1 MKKFIGILL
10 AATMCFSLAA
20 CTNPFQEETEDTTGK
35 VTIEVGVLGST
46 TEQEIFR
53 KYKNGFQEK
62 YPDVVVQLDAIP
74 GDYATGMNNYVQN
87 STFPDVVFAPGDQHA
102 AYSSRGHFADLRAYD
117 EADDTFSFDDIYP
130 ELIETTHYDSTDEGI
145 WFMPRDYNKVV
156 TFVNK
161 TMLSYVP
168 GENGQMYAGYG
179 SFEALKEAW
188 SLETFYEVCAAV
200 KAKVDANA
208 ANPSAVPQEEKLAGL
223 IKNTYAVDARYNWY
237 PAYEPILR
245 HYGGSMIDLS
255 KTGTGEKPDYE
266 NMLSV
271 DSDDTMKAYRSFY
284 ENLAKTGYVKQS
296 LSSTGV
302 AAFPNSQA
310 AFWFTTRP
318 SWGDINAV
326 NATFEVDFLP
336 FPYDYVGV
344 GCTGYAIT
352 KAAEERVSEYAAVKD
367 GTNEKMTN
375 ADYGWL
381 FLKYIVSADGQNAIG
396 ETGMGVPSLMSMKD
410 SGTWLE
416 YGSSDLNHEA
426 FVQSVEGQT
435 VMAVNDIYSF
445 PATAQKTIS
454 DNCLA
459 IMTYVV
465 KDQFWPADLTLELNR
480 TNYERIYGKVDEYKN
495 IMMTRINAAN

>member
-1 MKKFIGILL
+1 MKKFFGILL
-10 AATMCFSLAA
+10 AVAMCFAMTA
-20 CTNPFQEETEDTTGK
+20 CTNPFEEEPEEQDGK
-35 VTIEVGVLGST
+35 VVIEVGVLGST

-62 YPDVVVQLDAIP
+62 YPNVIVQLEAIP

-87 STFPDVVFAPGDQHA
+87 SSFPDVVFAPGDQHA
-102 AYSSRGHFADLRAYD
+102 AYSSNGYFVDLRTYD

-161 TMLSYVP
+161 TMLALVP

-188 SLETFYEVCAAV
+188 DLETFYEVCAAV
-200 KAKVDANA
+200 TKKVEENA
-208 ANPSAVPQEEKLAGL
+208 ADPSSVPQEEKLAGL
-223 IKNTYAVDARYNWY
+223 IRGTVAVDARYNWY

-245 HYGGSMIDLS
+245 HYGGSMISLD
-255 KTGTGEKPDYE
+255 KAGDGETPDY
-266 NMLSV
+266 NAMLSV
-271 DSDDTMKAYRSFY
+271 DSDETMQAYRSFY
-284 ENLAKTGYVKQS
+284 ENLAKPGYVKQT
-296 LSSTGV
+296 LASSGA

-310 AFWFTTRP
+310 AMWFTTRP
-318 SWGDINAV
+318 SWGEVNSA

-336 FPYDYVGV
+336 FPFDYVGV

-352 KAAEERVSEYAAVKD
+352 TPAETRVSEYAETKE

-381 FLKYIVSADGQNAIG
+381 FLKYIASEDGQNAIG
-396 ETGMGVPSLMSMKD
+396 ETGMGVPSLMSMRDK
-410 SGTWLE
+410 GTWLE
-416 YGSSDLNHEA
+416 YGSADTNHEA
-426 FVQSVEGQT
+426 FVLDVEGQQT
-435 VMAVNDIYSF
+435 MAVNDIYSF
-445 PATAQKTIS
+445 PATAQKTVS
-454 DNCLA
+454 ENCIA

-465 KDQFWPADLTLELNR
+465 KDSFWPADLTLPINR
-480 TNYERIYGKVDEYKN
+480 TNYKEIYAKVDEYKN
-495 IMMTRINAAN
+495 VMMVRINAAN

>member
-1 MKKFIGILL
+1 MKKFFGILL
-10 AATMCFSLAA
+10 AAVMCLGLTA
-20 CTNPFQEETEDTTGK
+20 CTNPFEEEPEEQDGK
-35 VTIEVGVLGST
+35 VVIEVGVLGST

-62 YPDVVVQLDAIP
+62 YPNVVVQLEAIP

-102 AYSSRGHFADLRAYD
+102 AYSSRGHFVDLRAYD

-161 TMLSYVP
+161 TMLALVP

-188 SLETFYEVCAAV
+188 DLETFYEVCAAV
-200 KAKVDANA
+200 TKKVAENA
-208 ANPSAVPQEEKLAGL
+208 ADPSSVPQEEKLAGL
-223 IKNTYAVDARYNWY
+223 IRGTVAVDARYNWY

-245 HYGGSMIDLS
+245 HYGGSMISLD
-255 KTGTGEKPDYE
+255 KAGEGEEPDY
-266 NMLSV
+266 NAMLSV
-271 DSDDTMKAYRSFY
+271 DSDETMQAYRSFY
-284 ENLAKTGYVKQS
+284 ENLAKPGYVKQT
-296 LSSTGV
+296 LASSGA

-310 AFWFTTRP
+310 AMWFTTRP
-318 SWGDINAV
+318 SWGEVNSA

-336 FPYDYVGV
+336 FPFDYVGV

-352 KAAEERVSEYAAVKD
+352 TLAETRVSEYAETKE

-381 FLKYIVSADGQNAIG
+381 FLKYIASEDGQNAIG

-410 SGTWLE
+410 KGTWLE
-416 YGSSDLNHEA
+416 YGSADINHEA
-426 FVQSVEGQT
+426 FVLDVEGQQT
-435 VMAVNDIYSF
+435 MAVNDIYSF
-445 PATAQKTIS
+445 PATAQKTVS
-454 DNCLA
+454 DNCIS

-465 KDQFWPADLTLELNR
+465 KDSFWPADLTLPINR
-480 TNYERIYGKVDEYKN
+480 TNYKEIYAKVDEYKN
-495 IMMTRINAAN
+495 VMMVRINAAN

>member
-1 MKKFIGILL
+1 MKKFFGILL
-10 AATMCFSLAA
+10 AAVMCLGLTA
-20 CTNPFQEETEDTTGK
+20 CTNPFEEEPEEQDGK
-35 VTIEVGVLGST
+35 VVIEVGVLGST

-62 YPDVVVQLDAIP
+62 YPNVVVQLEAIP

-102 AYSSRGHFADLRAYD
+102 AYSSRGHFVDLRAYD

-145 WFMPRDYNKVV
+145 WIMPRDYNKVV

-161 TMLSYVP
+161 TMLALVP

-188 SLETFYEVCAAV
+188 DLETFYEVCAAV
-200 KAKVDANA
+200 TKKVAENA
-208 ANPSAVPQEEKLAGL
+208 ADPSSVPQEEKVAGL
-223 IKNTYAVDARYNWY
+223 IRGTVAVDARYNWY

-245 HYGGSMIDLS
+245 HYGGSMISLD
-255 KTGTGEKPDYE
+255 KAGEGEEPDY
-266 NMLSV
+266 NAMLSV
-271 DSDDTMKAYRSFY
+271 DSDETMQAYRSFY
-284 ENLAKTGYVKQS
+284 ENLAKPGYVKQT
-296 LSSTGV
+296 LASSGA

-310 AFWFTTRP
+310 AMWFTTRP
-318 SWGDINAV
+318 SWGEVNSA

-336 FPYDYVGV
+336 FPFDYVGV

-352 KAAEERVSEYAAVKD
+352 TLAETRVSEYAETKE

-381 FLKYIVSADGQNAIG
+381 FLKYIASEDGQNAIG

-410 SGTWLE
+410 KGTWLE
-416 YGSSDLNHEA
+416 YGSADINHEA
-426 FVQSVEGQT
+426 FVLDVEGQQT
-435 VMAVNDIYSF
+435 MAVNDIYSF
-445 PATAQKTIS
+445 PATAQKTVS
-454 DNCLA
+454 DNCIS

-465 KDQFWPADLTLELNR
+465 KDSFWPADLTLPINR
-480 TNYERIYGKVDEYKN
+480 TNYKEIYAKVDEYKN
-495 IMMTRINAAN
+495 VMMVRINAAN

>member
-1 MKKFIGILL
+1 MKKFFGILL
-10 AATMCFSLAA
+10 AAVMCLGLTA
-20 CTNPFQEETEDTTGK
+20 CTNPFEEEPEEQDGK
-35 VTIEVGVLGST
+35 VVIEVGVLGST

-62 YPDVVVQLDAIP
+62 YPNVVVQLEAIP

-102 AYSSRGHFADLRAYD
+102 AYSSRGHFVDLRAYD

-161 TMLSYVP
+161 TMLALVP

-188 SLETFYEVCAAV
+188 DLETFYEVCAAV
-200 KAKVDANA
+200 TKKVAENA
-208 ANPSAVPQEEKLAGL
+208 ADPSSVPQKEKVAGL
-223 IKNTYAVDARYNWY
+223 IRGTVAVDARYNWY

-245 HYGGSMIDLS
+245 HYGGSMISLD
-255 KTGTGEKPDYE
+255 KAGEGEEPDY
-266 NMLSV
+266 NAMLSV
-271 DSDDTMKAYRSFY
+271 DSDETMQAYRSFY
-284 ENLAKTGYVKQS
+284 ENLAKPGYVKQT
-296 LSSTGV
+296 LASSGA

-310 AFWFTTRP
+310 AMWFTTRP
-318 SWGDINAV
+318 SWGEVNSA

-336 FPYDYVGV
+336 FPFDYVGV

-352 KAAEERVSEYAAVKD
+352 TLAETRVSEYAETKE

-381 FLKYIVSADGQNAIG
+381 FLKYIASEDGQNAIG

-410 SGTWLE
+410 KGTWLE
-416 YGSSDLNHEA
+416 YGSADINHEA
-426 FVQSVEGQT
+426 FVLDVEGQQT
-435 VMAVNDIYSF
+435 MAVNDIYSF
-445 PATAQKTIS
+445 PATAQKTVS
-454 DNCLA
+454 DNCIS

-465 KDQFWPADLTLELNR
+465 KDSFWPADLTLPINR
-480 TNYERIYGKVDEYKN
+480 TNYKEIYAKVDEYKN
-495 IMMTRINAAN
+495 VMMVRINAAN

>member
-1 MKKFIGILL
+1 MKKFFGILL
-10 AATMCFSLAA
+10 AVAMCFAMTA
-20 CTNPFQEETEDTTGK
+20 CTNPFEEEPEEQDGK
-35 VTIEVGVLGST
+35 VVIEVGVLGST

-62 YPDVVVQLDAIP
+62 YPNVIVQLEAIP

-87 STFPDVVFAPGDQHA
+87 SSFPDVVFSPGDQHA
-102 AYSSRGHFADLRAYD
+102 AYSSNGYFVDLRTYD

-168 GENGQMYAGYG
+168 GENGEMFAGYG
-179 SFEALKEAW
+179 SFENLKAEW
-188 SLETFYEVCAAV
+188 DLETFYEVCAAV

-208 ANPSAVPQEEKLAGL
+208 ADPASVPQEEKLAGL

-245 HYGGSMIDLS
+245 HYGGSMISLE
-255 KTGTGEKPDYE
+255 KAGEGETPDYSA
-266 NMLSV
+266 MLSV
-271 DSDDTMKAYRSFY
+271 DADETMLAYRSFY
-284 ENLAKTGYVKQS
+284 EDLAKPGYVKQS
-296 LSSTGV
+296 LSSSGV
-302 AAFPNSQA
+302 SAFPNAQA

-318 SWGDINAV
+318 SWGDVNSSNAD
-326 NATFEVDFLP
+326 FEVDFLP

-344 GCTGYAIT
+344 GCSGYAIT
-352 KAAEERVSEYAAVKD
+352 KLAETRVSEYAATKEGSD
-367 GTNEKMTN
+367 EKMTN

-381 FLKYIVSADGQNAIG
+381 FLKYIVSEDGQNAIG

-410 SGTWLE
+410 SGSWME
-416 YGSSDLNHEA
+416 YGSADLNHEA
-426 FVQSVEGQT
+426 FVEEVEGQQT
-435 VMAVNDIYSF
+435 MAVNDIYSF

-454 DNCLA
+454 DNCIS

-465 KDQFWPADLTLELNR
+465 KDGFWPDDLTLTLNR
-480 TNYERIYGKVDEYKN
+480 TNYASIYAKVDEYKN
-495 IMMTRINAAN
+495 VMMTRINAAN

>member
-1 MKKFIGILL
+1 MKKFFGILL
-10 AATMCFSLAA
+10 AVAMCFAMTA
-20 CTNPFQEETEDTTGK
+20 CTNPFEEEPEEQDGK
-35 VTIEVGVLGST
+35 VVIEVGVLGST

-62 YPDVVVQLDAIP
+62 YPNVIVQLEAIP

-87 STFPDVVFAPGDQHA
+87 SSFPDVVFAPGDQHA
-102 AYSSRGHFADLRAYD
+102 AYSSNGYFVDLRTYD

-161 TMLSYVP
+161 TMLALVP

-188 SLETFYEVCAAV
+188 DLETFYEVCAAV
-200 KAKVDANA
+200 TKKVEENA
-208 ANPSAVPQEEKLAGL
+208 ADPSSVPQEEKLAGL
-223 IKNTYAVDARYNWY
+223 IRGTVAVDARYNWY

-245 HYGGSMIDLS
+245 HYGGSMISLD
-255 KTGTGEKPDYE
+255 KAGDGETPDY
-266 NMLSV
+266 NAMLSV
-271 DSDDTMKAYRSFY
+271 DSDETMQAYRSFY
-284 ENLAKTGYVKQS
+284 ENLAKPGYVKQT
-296 LSSTGV
+296 LASSGA

-310 AFWFTTRP
+310 AMWFTTRP
-318 SWGDINAV
+318 SWGEVNSA

-336 FPYDYVGV
+336 FPFDYVGV

-352 KAAEERVSEYAAVKD
+352 TLAETRVSEYAETKE

-381 FLKYIVSADGQNAIG
+381 FLKYIASEDGQNAIG
-396 ETGMGVPSLMSMKD
+396 ETGMGVPSLMSMRDK
-410 SGTWLE
+410 GTWLE
-416 YGSSDLNHEA
+416 YGSADINHEA
-426 FVQSVEGQT
+426 FVLDVEGQQT
-435 VMAVNDIYSF
+435 MAVNDIYSF
-445 PATAQKTIS
+445 PATAQKTVS
-454 DNCLA
+454 DNCIS

-465 KDQFWPADLTLELNR
+465 KDSFWPADLTLPINR
-480 TNYERIYGKVDEYKN
+480 TNYKEIYAKVDEYKN
-495 IMMTRINAAN
+495 VMMVRINAAN

>member
-1 MKKFIGILL
+1 MKKFFGILL
-10 AATMCFSLAA
+10 AVAMCFAMTA
-20 CTNPFQEETEDTTGK
+20 CTNPFEEEPEEQDGK
-35 VTIEVGVLGST
+35 VVIEVGVLGST

-62 YPDVVVQLDAIP
+62 YPNVIVQLEAIP

-87 STFPDVVFAPGDQHA
+87 SSFPDVVFAPGDQHA
-102 AYSSRGHFADLRAYD
+102 AYSSNGYFVDLRTYD

-161 TMLSYVP
+161 TMLALVP

-188 SLETFYEVCAAV
+188 DLETFYEVCEAV
-200 KAKVDANA
+200 TRKVEENA
-208 ANPSAVPQEEKLAGL
+208 ANSSNIPQEERLAGL
-223 IKNTYAVDARYNWY
+223 IRGTVALDARYNWY

-245 HYGGSMIDLS
+245 HYGGSMISLD
-255 KTGTGEKPDYE
+255 KAGDGETPDY
-266 NMLSV
+266 NAMLSV
-271 DSDDTMKAYRSFY
+271 DSDETMQAYRSFY
-284 ENLAKTGYVKQS
+284 ENLAKPGYVKQT
-296 LSSTGV
+296 LASSGA

-310 AFWFTTRP
+310 AMWFTTRP
-318 SWGDINAV
+318 SWGEVNSA

-336 FPYDYVGV
+336 FPFDYVGV

-352 KAAEERVSEYAAVKD
+352 TLAETRVSEYAETKE

-381 FLKYIVSADGQNAIG
+381 FLKYIASEDGQNAIG
-396 ETGMGVPSLMSMKD
+396 ETGMGVPSLMSMRDK
-410 SGTWLE
+410 GTWLE
-416 YGSSDLNHEA
+416 YGSADINHEA
-426 FVQSVEGQT
+426 FVLDVEGQQT
-435 VMAVNDIYSF
+435 MAVNDIYSF
-445 PATAQKTIS
+445 PATAQKTVS
-454 DNCLA
+454 DNCIS

-465 KDQFWPADLTLELNR
+465 KDSFWPADLTLPINR
-480 TNYERIYGKVDEYKN
+480 TNYKEIYAKVDEYKN
-495 IMMTRINAAN
+495 VMMVRINAAN

>member
-1 MKKFIGILL
+1 MKKLIGILL
-10 AATMCFSLAA
+10 SAVLLTGMTA
-20 CTNPFQEETEDTTGK
+20 CTNPFEEEPEDETGK
-35 VTIEVGVLGST
+35 VVIEVGVLGST

-87 STFPDVVFAPGDQHA
+87 SSFPDVVFAPGDQHA
-102 AYSSRGHFADLRAYD
+102 AYSSRGHFVDLRVYD

-130 ELIETTHYDSTDEGI
+130 ELIETTHYNSSDEGI

-168 GENGQMYAGYG
+168 GENGQMFAGYG

-188 SLETFYEVCAAV
+188 DLETFYEVCAAV

-208 ANPSAVPQEEKLAGL
+208 ADPASVSQEEKLAGL
-223 IKNTYAVDARYNWY
+223 IRGTVALDARYNWY
-237 PAYEPILR
+237 PSYEPILR

-255 KTGTGEKPDYE
+255 KAGDGETPDYE
-266 NMLSV
+266 AMLSV
-271 DSDDTMKAYRSFY
+271 DADATMLAYRSFY
-284 ENLAKTGYVKQS
+284 EELAKPGYVRDS
-296 LSSTGV
+296 LASTGA

-310 AFWFTTRP
+310 AMWFTTRP
-318 SWGDINAV
+318 SWGDVNSY

-352 KAAEERVSEYAAVKD
+352 TAAQSRISENAKTKE
-367 GTNEKMTN
+367 GSSEKMTN
-375 ADYGWL
+375 ADYAWL
-381 FLKYIVSADGQNAIG
+381 FLKYIASEEGQNAIG

-410 SGTWLE
+410 KGSWLE
-416 YGSSDLNHEA
+416 YGGGDINHEA
-426 FVQSVEGQT
+426 FVEAREGQS

-454 DNCLA
+454 DNCIS

-465 KDQFWPADLTLELNR
+465 KKDFWPDDLTLPLNR
-480 TNYERIYGKVDEYKN
+480 TNYAQIYSKVDEYKQV
-495 IMMTRINAAN
+495 MMVRINAAN

>member
-1 MKKFIGILL
+1 MKKFFGILL
-10 AATMCFSLAA
+10 AVAMCFAMTA
-20 CTNPFQEETEDTTGK
+20 CTNPFEEEPEEQDGK
-35 VTIEVGVLGST
+35 VVIEVGVLGST

-62 YPDVVVQLDAIP
+62 YPNVIVQLEAIP

-87 STFPDVVFAPGDQHA
+87 SSFPDVVFSPGDQHA
-102 AYSSRGHFADLRAYD
+102 AYSSNGYFVDLRTYD

-161 TMLSYVP
+161 TMLALVP

-188 SLETFYEVCAAV
+188 DLETFYEVCAAV
-200 KAKVDANA
+200 TKKVEENA
-208 ANPSAVPQEEKLAGL
+208 ADPSSVPQEEKLAGL
-223 IKNTYAVDARYNWY
+223 IRGTVAVDARYNWY

-245 HYGGSMIDLS
+245 HYGGSMISLD
-255 KTGTGEKPDYE
+255 KAGDGETPDY
-266 NMLSV
+266 NAMLSV
-271 DSDDTMKAYRSFY
+271 DSDETMQAYRSFY
-284 ENLAKTGYVKQS
+284 ENLAKPGYVKQT
-296 LSSTGV
+296 LASSGA

-310 AFWFTTRP
+310 AMWFTTRP
-318 SWGDINAV
+318 SWGEVNSA

-336 FPYDYVGV
+336 FPFDYVGV

-352 KAAEERVSEYAAVKD
+352 TLAETRVSEYTETKE

-381 FLKYIVSADGQNAIG
+381 FLKYIASEDGQNAIG

-410 SGTWLE
+410 KGTWLE
-416 YGSSDLNHEA
+416 YGSADLNHEA
-426 FVQSVEGQT
+426 FVLDVEGQQT
-435 VMAVNDIYSF
+435 MAVNDIYSF
-445 PATAQKTIS
+445 PATAQKTVS
-454 DNCLA
+454 DNCIS

-465 KDQFWPADLTLELNR
+465 KDSFWPSDLTLPINR
-480 TNYERIYGKVDEYKN
+480 TNYKEIYAKVDEYKN
-495 IMMTRINAAN
+495 VMMVRINAAN

>member
-1 MKKFIGILL
+1 MKKFFGILL
-10 AATMCFSLAA
+10 AVAMCFAMTA
-20 CTNPFQEETEDTTGK
+20 CTNPFEEEPEEQDGK
-35 VTIEVGVLGST
+35 VVIEVGVLGST

-62 YPDVVVQLDAIP
+62 YPNVIVQLEAIP

-87 STFPDVVFAPGDQHA
+87 SSFPDVVFAPGDQHA
-102 AYSSRGHFADLRAYD
+102 AYSSNGYFVDLRTYD

-161 TMLSYVP
+161 TMLALVP

-188 SLETFYEVCAAV
+188 DLETFYEVCAAV
-200 KAKVDANA
+200 TKKVGENA
-208 ANPSAVPQEEKLAGL
+208 ADPSSVPQEEKLAGL
-223 IKNTYAVDARYNWY
+223 IRGTVAVDARYNWY

-245 HYGGSMIDLS
+245 HYGGSMISLD
-255 KTGTGEKPDYE
+255 KAGDGETPDY
-266 NMLSV
+266 NAMLSV
-271 DSDDTMKAYRSFY
+271 DSDETMQAYRSFY
-284 ENLAKTGYVKQS
+284 ENLAKPGYVKQT
-296 LSSTGV
+296 LASSGA

-310 AFWFTTRP
+310 AMWFTTRP
-318 SWGDINAV
+318 SWGEVNSA

-336 FPYDYVGV
+336 FPFDYVGV

-352 KAAEERVSEYAAVKD
+352 TLAETRVSEYAETKE

-381 FLKYIVSADGQNAIG
+381 FLKYIASEDGQNAIG
-396 ETGMGVPSLMSMKD
+396 ETGMGVPSLMSMRDK
-410 SGTWLE
+410 GTWLE
-416 YGSSDLNHEA
+416 YGSADINHEA
-426 FVQSVEGQT
+426 FVLDVEGQQT
-435 VMAVNDIYSF
+435 MAVNDIYSF
-445 PATAQKTIS
+445 PATAQKTVS
-454 DNCLA
+454 DNCIS

-465 KDQFWPADLTLELNR
+465 KDSFWPADLTLPINR
-480 TNYERIYGKVDEYKN
+480 TNYKEIYAKVDEYKN
-495 IMMTRINAAN
+495 VMMVRINAAN

>member
-1 MKKFIGILL
+1 MKKFFGILL
-10 AATMCFSLAA
+10 AVAMCFAMTA
-20 CTNPFQEETEDTTGK
+20 CTNPFEEEPEEQDGK
-35 VTIEVGVLGST
+35 VVIEVGVLGST

-62 YPDVVVQLDAIP
+62 YPNVIVQLEAIP

-87 STFPDVVFAPGDQHA
+87 SSFPDVVFAPGDQHA
-102 AYSSRGHFADLRAYD
+102 AYSSNGYFVDLRTYD

-161 TMLSYVP
+161 TMLALVP

-188 SLETFYEVCAAV
+188 DLETFYEVCEAV
-200 KAKVDANA
+200 TRKVEENA
-208 ANPSAVPQEEKLAGL
+208 ANSSNIPQEERLAGL
-223 IKNTYAVDARYNWY
+223 IRGTVALDARYNWY

-245 HYGGSMIDLS
+245 HYGGSMISLD
-255 KTGTGEKPDYE
+255 KAGDGETPDY
-266 NMLSV
+266 NAMLSV
-271 DSDDTMKAYRSFY
+271 DSDETMQAYRSFY
-284 ENLAKTGYVKQS
+284 ENLAKPGYVKQT
-296 LSSTGV
+296 LASSGA

-310 AFWFTTRP
+310 AMWITTRP
-318 SWGDINAV
+318 SWGEVNSA

-336 FPYDYVGV
+336 FPFDYVGV

-352 KAAEERVSEYAAVKD
+352 TLAETRVSEYAETKE

-381 FLKYIVSADGQNAIG
+381 FLKYIASEDGQNAIG
-396 ETGMGVPSLMSMKD
+396 ETGMGVPSLMSMRDK
-410 SGTWLE
+410 GTWLE
-416 YGSSDLNHEA
+416 YGSADINHEA
-426 FVQSVEGQT
+426 FVLDVEGQQT
-435 VMAVNDIYSF
+435 MAVNDIYSF
-445 PATAQKTIS
+445 PATAQKTVS
-454 DNCLA
+454 DNCIS

-465 KDQFWPADLTLELNR
+465 KDSFWPADLTLPINR
-480 TNYERIYGKVDEYKN
+480 TNYKEIYAKVDEYKN
-495 IMMTRINAAN
+495 VMMVRINAAN

>member
-1 MKKFIGILL
+1 MKKFFGILL
-10 AATMCFSLAA
+10 AVAMCFAMTA
-20 CTNPFQEETEDTTGK
+20 CTNPFEEEPEEQDGK
-35 VTIEVGVLGST
+35 VVIEVGVLGST

-62 YPDVVVQLDAIP
+62 YPNVIVQLEAIP

-87 STFPDVVFAPGDQHA
+87 SSFPDVVFAPGDQHA
-102 AYSSRGHFADLRAYD
+102 AYSSNGYFVDLRTYD
-117 EADDTFSFDDIYP
+117 EADVTFSFDDIYP

-161 TMLSYVP
+161 TMLALVP

-188 SLETFYEVCAAV
+188 DLETFYEVCAAV
-200 KAKVDANA
+200 TKKVEENA
-208 ANPSAVPQEEKLAGL
+208 ADPSSVPQEEKLAGL
-223 IKNTYAVDARYNWY
+223 IRGTVAVDARYNWY

-245 HYGGSMIDLS
+245 HYGGSMISLD
-255 KTGTGEKPDYE
+255 KAGDGETPDY
-266 NMLSV
+266 NAMLSV
-271 DSDDTMKAYRSFY
+271 DSDETMQAYRSFY
-284 ENLAKTGYVKQS
+284 ENLAKPGYVKQT
-296 LSSTGV
+296 LASSGA

-310 AFWFTTRP
+310 AMWFTTRP
-318 SWGDINAV
+318 SWGEVNSA

-336 FPYDYVGV
+336 FPFDYVGV

-352 KAAEERVSEYAAVKD
+352 TLAETRVSEYAETKE

-381 FLKYIVSADGQNAIG
+381 FLKYIASEDGQNAIG
-396 ETGMGVPSLMSMKD
+396 ETGMGVPSLMSMRDK
-410 SGTWLE
+410 GTWLE
-416 YGSSDLNHEA
+416 YGSADINHEA
-426 FVQSVEGQT
+426 FVLDVEGQQT
-435 VMAVNDIYSF
+435 MAVNDIYSF
-445 PATAQKTIS
+445 PATAQKTVS
-454 DNCLA
+454 DNCIS

-465 KDQFWPADLTLELNR
+465 KDSFWPADLTLPINR
-480 TNYERIYGKVDEYKN
+480 TNYKEIYAKVDEYKN
-495 IMMTRINAAN
+495 VMMVRINAAN

>member
-1 MKKFIGILL
+1 MKKFFGILL
-10 AATMCFSLAA
+10 AVAMCFAMTA
-20 CTNPFQEETEDTTGK
+20 CTNPFEEEPEEQDGK
-35 VTIEVGVLGST
+35 VVIEVGVLGST

-62 YPDVVVQLDAIP
+62 YPNVIVQLEAIP

-87 STFPDVVFAPGDQHA
+87 SSFPDVVFAPGDQHA
-102 AYSSRGHFADLRAYD
+102 AYSSNGYFVDLRTYD

-161 TMLSYVP
+161 TMLALVP

-188 SLETFYEVCAAV
+188 DLETFYEVCAAV
-200 KAKVDANA
+200 TKKVEENA
-208 ANPSAVPQEEKLAGL
+208 ADPSSVPQEEKLAGL
-223 IKNTYAVDARYNWY
+223 IRGTVAVDARYNWY

-245 HYGGSMIDLS
+245 HYGGSMISLD
-255 KTGTGEKPDYE
+255 KAGDGETPDY
-266 NMLSV
+266 NAMLSV
-271 DSDDTMKAYRSFY
+271 DSDETMQAYRSFY
-284 ENLAKTGYVKQS
+284 ENLAKPGYVKQT
-296 LSSTGV
+296 LASSGA

-310 AFWFTTRP
+310 AMWFTTRP
-318 SWGDINAV
+318 SWGEVNSA

-336 FPYDYVGV
+336 FPFDYVGV

-352 KAAEERVSEYAAVKD
+352 TLAETRVSEYAETKE

-381 FLKYIVSADGQNAIG
+381 FLKYIASEDGQNAIG

-410 SGTWLE
+410 KGTWLE
-416 YGSSDLNHEA
+416 YGSADLNHEA
-426 FVQSVEGQT
+426 FVLDVEGQQT
-435 VMAVNDIYSF
+435 MAVNDIYSF
-445 PATAQKTIS
+445 PATAQKTVS
-454 DNCLA
+454 DNCIS

-465 KDQFWPADLTLELNR
+465 KDSFWPSDLTLPINR
-480 TNYERIYGKVDEYKN
+480 TNYKEIYAKVDEYKN
-495 IMMTRINAAN
+495 VMMVRINAAN

>member
-1 MKKFIGILL
+1 MKKFFGILL
-10 AATMCFSLAA
+10 AVAMCFAMTA
-20 CTNPFQEETEDTTGK
+20 CTNPFEEEPEEQDGK
-35 VTIEVGVLGST
+35 VVIEVGVLGST

-62 YPDVVVQLDAIP
+62 YPNVIVQLEAIP

-87 STFPDVVFAPGDQHA
+87 SSFPDVVFAPGDQHA
-102 AYSSRGHFADLRAYD
+102 AYSSNGYFVDLRTYD

-161 TMLSYVP
+161 TMLALVP

-188 SLETFYEVCAAV
+188 DLETFYEVCAAV
-200 KAKVDANA
+200 TKKVEENA
-208 ANPSAVPQEEKLAGL
+208 ADPSSVPQEEKLAGL
-223 IKNTYAVDARYNWY
+223 IRGTVAVDARYNWY

-245 HYGGSMIDLS
+245 HYGGSMISLD
-255 KTGTGEKPDYE
+255 KAGDGETPDY
-266 NMLSV
+266 NAMLSV
-271 DSDDTMKAYRSFY
+271 DSDETMQAYRSFY
-284 ENLAKTGYVKQS
+284 ENLAKPGYVKQT
-296 LSSTGV
+296 LASSGA

-310 AFWFTTRP
+310 AMWFTTRP
-318 SWGDINAV
+318 SWGEVNSA

-336 FPYDYVGV
+336 FPFDYVGV

-352 KAAEERVSEYAAVKD
+352 TLAETRVSEYAETKE

-381 FLKYIVSADGQNAIG
+381 FLKYIASEDGQNAIG

-410 SGTWLE
+410 KGTWLE
-416 YGSSDLNHEA
+416 YGSADINHEA
-426 FVQSVEGQT
+426 FVLDVEGQQT
-435 VMAVNDIYSF
+435 MAVNDIYSF
-445 PATAQKTIS
+445 PATAQKTVS
-454 DNCLA
+454 DNCIA

-465 KDQFWPADLTLELNR
+465 KDSFWPADLTLPINR
-480 TNYERIYGKVDEYKN
+480 TNYKDIYAKVDEYKN
-495 IMMTRINAAN
+495 VMMVRINAAN

>member
-1 MKKFIGILL
+1 MKKFFGILL
-10 AATMCFSLAA
+10 AAVMCLGLTA
-20 CTNPFQEETEDTTGK
+20 CTNPFEEEPEEQDGK
-35 VTIEVGVLGST
+35 VVIEVGVLGST

-62 YPDVVVQLDAIP
+62 YPNVVVQLEAIP

-102 AYSSRGHFADLRAYD
+102 AYSSRGHFVDLRAYD

-161 TMLSYVP
+161 TMLALVP

-188 SLETFYEVCAAV
+188 DLETFYEVCAAV
-200 KAKVDANA
+200 TKKVAENA
-208 ANPSAVPQEEKLAGL
+208 ADPSSVPQEEKVAGL
-223 IKNTYAVDARYNWY
+223 IRGTVAVDARYNWY

-245 HYGGSMIDLS
+245 HYGGSMISLD
-255 KTGTGEKPDYE
+255 KAGEGEEPDY
-266 NMLSV
+266 NAMLSV
-271 DSDDTMKAYRSFY
+271 DSDETMQAYRSFY
-284 ENLAKTGYVKQS
+284 ENLAKQGYVKQT
-296 LSSTGV
+296 LASSGA

-310 AFWFTTRP
+310 AMWFTTRP
-318 SWGDINAV
+318 SWGEVNSA

-336 FPYDYVGV
+336 FPFDYVGV

-352 KAAEERVSEYAAVKD
+352 TLAETRVSEYAETKE

-381 FLKYIVSADGQNAIG
+381 FLKYIASEDGQNAIG

-410 SGTWLE
+410 KGTWLE
-416 YGSSDLNHEA
+416 YGSADINHEA
-426 FVQSVEGQT
+426 FVLDVEGQQT
-435 VMAVNDIYSF
+435 MAVNDIYSF
-445 PATAQKTIS
+445 PATAQKTVSDYCIS
-454 DNCLA
+454 

-465 KDQFWPADLTLELNR
+465 KDSFWPADLTLPIDRN
-480 TNYERIYGKVDEYKN
+480 NYKEIYAKVDEYKN
-495 IMMTRINAAN
+495 VMMVRINAAN

>member
-1 MKKFIGILL
+1 MSAVLL
-10 AATMCFSLAA
+10 LGLTA
-20 CTNPFQEETEDTTGK
+20 CTNPFEEEPVDETGK

-62 YPDVVVQLDAIP
+62 YPDVVLQLEAIP

-87 STFPDVVFAPGDQHA
+87 ASFPDVVFAPGDQHA
-102 AYSSRGHFADLRAYD
+102 AYSSRGHFVDLRKYD

-130 ELIETTHYDSTDEGI
+130 ELIETTHYSSEDEGI

-168 GENGQMYAGYG
+168 GENGQMFAGYG

-188 SLETFYEVCAAV
+188 DLETFYEVCAAV

-208 ANPSAVPQEEKLAGL
+208 ADPASVPQEEKLAGL
-223 IKNTYAVDARYNWY
+223 IRGTVALDARYNWY

-255 KTGTGEKPDYE
+255 KAGSGEVPDYE
-266 NMLSV
+266 AMLSV
-271 DSDDTMKAYRSFY
+271 DADETMQAYRSFY
-284 ENLAKTGYVKQS
+284 EELAKPGYVRDS
-296 LSSTGV
+296 LSSTGA

-310 AFWFTTRP
+310 AMWFTTRP
-318 SWGDINAV
+318 SWGEVNSY

-352 KAAEERVSEYAAVKD
+352 TAAETRVSENA
-367 GTNEKMTN
+367 GTKEGSGEKMTN
-375 ADYGWL
+375 ADYAWL
-381 FLKYIVSADGQNAIG
+381 FLKYIVSEEGQNDIG

-410 SGTWLE
+410 KGSWLS
-416 YGSSDLNHEA
+416 YGGEGINHEA
-426 FVQSVEGQT
+426 FVEEREGQT
-435 VMAVNDIYSF
+435 AMAVNDIYSF

-454 DNCLA
+454 DNCIS

-465 KDQFWPADLTLELNR
+465 KSEFWPDDLSLPLDR
-480 TNYERIYGKVDEYKN
+480 TNYAQIYSKVDEYKQV
-495 IMMTRINAAN
+495 MMVRINAAN